1 MLSAPATRVRSLNTQ
16 PVRPEAPYVLYW
28 MIAQRRVSA
37 NFALQQAA
45 SLAIEWS
52 RPLII
57 FEPLRVD
64 YPWASDRLHRFVI
77 DGMADQA
84 RALAGRPVTYLPHV
98 ERARGDGRR
107 LFDQLCHDA
116 AVVVT
121 DDYPTFFLPGMVSRA
136 AARLPV
142 RLMAVD
148 SNGLLPM
155 RAAASPFSTAFA
167 FRAHMQRTLRTH
179 LEAWPAAMDWNALPS
194 PLPWSPPPGV
204 PPCTATGDLDQP
216 ERLIAALP
224 IDHSV
229 PAVPTRGGSTAAA
242 AALARFV
249 TTRLARYG
257 EDRNHP
263 DLEGTSGLSPYLHF
277 GHIAAHEVFSA
288 VVSAERWTS
297 RRLGASGGGKR
308 EGWWGLSPAAEG
320 FLDQL
325 ITWRELGYSTCA
337 TQPVGHDTLDALP
350 GWARRTLEAHTADPR
365 PWSYGRDALEAG
377 ATHDRVWNAAE
388 AQMLREGWMH
398 NYLRMLWGKKI
409 LEWSPTPAA
418 ALDTMIQL
426 MNRHAL
432 DGRDPNSYTGYT
444 WTLGRYDRPWG
455 PERPIFG
462 TVRYMSSDNTVRKL
476 KLKQFLKTY
485 EPTNQLF

>member
-16 PVRPEAPYVLYW
+16 PARPEAPYVLYW
-28 MIAQRRVSA
+28 MIAHRRVSA

-45 SLAIEWS
+45 SLAIEWG
-52 RPLII
+52 RPLVI

-64 YPWASDRLHRFVI
+64 YPWANDRLHRFVI

-84 RALAGRPVTYLPHV
+84 RALAGRAVTYLPHV

-107 LFDQLCHDA
+107 LFDQLCRDA

-121 DDYPTFFLPGMVSRA
+121 DDYPTFFLPEMVSRA

-179 LEAWPAAMDWNALPS
+179 LEAWPAAMDWQALP
-194 PLPWSPPPGV
+194 PPVAWSPPPGV
-204 PPCTATGDLDQP
+204 PPCTATADLDQP

-263 DLEGTSGLSPYLHF
+263 DLDGTSGLSPYLHF

-297 RRLGASGGGKR
+297 RRLGVSGG
-308 EGWWGLSPAAEG
+308 
-320 FLDQL
+320 
-325 ITWRELGYSTCA
+325 
-337 TQPVGHDTLDALP
+337 
-350 GWARRTLEAHTADPR
+350 
-365 PWSYGRDALEAG
+365 
-377 ATHDRVWNAAE
+377 
-388 AQMLREGWMH
+388 
-398 NYLRMLWGKKI
+398 
-409 LEWSPTPAA
+409 
-418 ALDTMIQL
+418 
-426 MNRHAL
+426 
-432 DGRDPNSYTGYT
+432 
-444 WTLGRYDRPWG
+444 
-455 PERPIFG
+455 
-462 TVRYMSSDNTVRKL
+462 
-476 KLKQFLKTY
+476 
-485 EPTNQLF
+485 